1 MQHRIG
7 QTLGYLVPRQEDVS
21 GSGQIHLLG
30 DLGERCREVCPSERL
45 FRGGDREGSTGDEEE
60 QN

>member
-30 DLGERCREVCPSERL
+30 DLGERCREVCRGS
-45 FRGGDREGSTGDEEE
+45 FGGDREGSTAGNEEE